1 MIDKCLFAA
10 SEPTLSRGGALLLAA
25 KIDGKPGPVQTPRD
39 PVLIRNRFM
48 KGLSVG
54 KAGALD

>member
-1 MIDKCLFAA
+1 
-10 SEPTLSRGGALLLAA
+10 LLAA